1 MLKLI
6 MITGL
11 LASLCA
17 CSDPGQG
24 QAEADEES
32 GPALTSGYQ
41 RSLEKARDVED
52 QVLEADEKRR
62 KIIEEQQGGGG

>member
-17 CSDPGQG
+17 CSDPDQR
-24 QAEADEES
+24 QADEES
-32 GPALTSGYQ
+32 EPALTSGYQ
-41 RSLEKARDVED
+41 RSLEKARGVED
-52 QVLEADEKRR
+52 QVLEADKKRR
-62 KIIEEQQGGGG
+62 KMLEEQQGGDG